1 MRYVVSLALVAVLS
15 FAFTAGSVKAI
26 KTQQANTLAYIEG
39 IK

>member
-1 MRYVVSLALVAVLS
+1 MRYIFSLALVVIFS

-26 KTQQANTLAYIEG
+26 KTQQADTLAYIES